1 MIRGS
6 LLSCLPKGLFRWPLS
21 QDDSVDD
28 DSSYTTD
35 DMEEGGRKRRRRSS
49 NSSSVGG
56 GSRTP
61 ALVTPSRRCSVPLE
75 VPSDEEDSTME
86 RPLKKFRGNS
96 KIVSVPRSISGF
108 TQQQIQQ
115 KKSAFL
121 STVPEDAMA
130 HCLGFLGSVED
141 RRALQMTCK
150 LFRDVTNAD
159 FMLAQVCVAGC
170 PETGKMGII
179 QENDTPATAAA
190 ALAPFARA
198 GNLEALYML
207 GIVKCYCF
215 QDFRNG
221 ILLLKIASSH
231 GYVRSSYTL
240 GIILRDALP
249 VEAMKFMQL
258 AASTGYLPALQ
269 ELLTARAM
277 KERFGEP
284 DADVL
289 RRHLD
294 PVCLNRLLL
303 RDYVDSAELRGL
315 NTSHCWNPLCGRWAY
330 KATNVTSTVRMR
342 RPLRF
347 GPNEPPQGNANT
359 TAAESGVAP
368 SLSGRS
374 IIILGDNN
382 GDGRNTND
390 VNSNNNNNAGDNGR
404 GIPSRVSAASG
415 GDIDASSPPD
425 TNKPCKMI
433 SPNKSPYA
441 LPWHE
446 GNVKVDRVARMK
458 MCSRCCR
465 AKYCSKLCQVYDW
478 RSSQH
483 KQECQFL

>member
-21 QDDSVDD
+21 QDDSIGDD
-28 DSSYTTD
+28 ASYTMD

-61 ALVTPSRRCSVPLE
+61 ALVTPTRRFSMAME

-86 RPLKKFRGNS
+86 RPVKKFRGNS

-121 STVPEDAMA
+121 STVPEDAVA
-130 HCLGFLGSVED
+130 HCLGFLGSIED

-150 LFRDVTNAD
+150 LFRDVSNSD
-159 FMLAQVCVAGC
+159 SMLAQVCVAGC

-179 QENDTPATAAA
+179 RENDSPATTAAS
-190 ALAPFARA
+190 LAPFARA

-207 GIVKCYCF
+207 GIVKCYCY
-215 QDFRNG
+215 QDLRNG
-221 ILLLKIASSH
+221 ILMLKIASSH
-231 GYVRSSYTL
+231 GFVRSSYTL

-249 VEAMKFMQL
+249 VEAMQFMRL

-269 ELLTARAM
+269 ELLSAREM

-284 DADVL
+284 NADVL

-315 NTSHCWNPLCGRWAY
+315 NTSHCWNPLCGKWAY
-330 KATNVTSTVRMR
+330 KATNATSMVRMR

-347 GPNEPPQGNANT
+347 EQHEPPQGDAD
-359 TAAESGVAP
+359 TAAERGVAT
-368 SLSGRS
+368 SLSERS
-374 IIILGDNN
+374 IIVLGDNN
-382 GDGRNTND
+382 GNERNSN
-390 VNSNNNNNAGDNGR
+390 NSNSNNNNNNAGDNGR
-404 GIPSRVSAASG
+404 GIPSRAPAASS

-425 TNKPCKMI
+425 TNKSCTII
-433 SPNKSPYA
+433 SPNKSPNA
-441 LPWHE
+441 LAWHE